1 MRSQQCHTPVCVT
14 THRLLGLLSP
24 ETVAVPVTTDAE
36 QPPATQENCSC
47 ESFPNPKALKYLAK
61 TTENKERVRPGKSL
75 GHLRCGHA
83 CALDGLAKSF
93 GHVKLGPRLGRFQQ
107 GQFESRADRRCGHGP
122 GAGRGKIMEILNQE
136 YLAVA
141 WQCPRDTCTGC

>member
-36 QPPATQENCSC
+36 QPPATQENYSC

-61 TTENKERVRPGKSL
+61 TTKNKERVRPGKSL

-83 CALDGLAKSF
+83 
-93 GHVKLGPRLGRFQQ
+93 RLGRFQQ